1 MNQERAT
8 MKGRRNERRT
18 RRVVVAC
25 ISAFNLGCYTAV
37 PITSDAARVGTRIT
51 LELTDAGTVDMAS
64 QVGPRIHTLVG
75 DVNVVTD
82 SSVVLS
88 MRSAVD
94 VRGVESLWQGEQ
106 VTVRRSDIGS
116 VGERRL
122 SSGKTAAF
130 SVILVAGAFLVARA
144 FGLVGGGED
153 HRGDIP
159 VTQ

>member
-1 MNQERAT
+1 M
-8 MKGRRNERRT
+8 MGRRNTRRG

-37 PITSDAARVGTRIT
+37 PIGGDSARTGTRIAV
-51 LELTDAGTVDMAS
+51 ELTDAGTVDMAS

-75 DVNVVTD
+75 DVSAVSDSTVT
-82 SSVVLS
+82 LS
-88 MRSAVD
+88 MRSATD
-94 VRGVESLWQGEQ
+94 VRGIESLWQGEQ
-106 VTVRRSDIGS
+106 VTVKRSDVAS

-122 SSGKTAAF
+122 SPGRTAVF
-130 SVILVAGAFLVARA
+130 SVILVAGAFVAARA
-144 FGLVGGGED
+144 FGLVGGGAD